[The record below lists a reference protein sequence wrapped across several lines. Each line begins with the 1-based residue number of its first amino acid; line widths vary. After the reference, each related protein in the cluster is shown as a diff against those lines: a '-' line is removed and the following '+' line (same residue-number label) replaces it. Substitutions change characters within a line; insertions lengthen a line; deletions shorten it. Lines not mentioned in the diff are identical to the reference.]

1 MIYTSYWSR
10 AKTLEK
16 NGIEPV
22 AISRGKP
29 KWFSGRS
36 CDAIA
41 PTWAMLKMS
50 DEDYWAHYWKILER
64 ADPHDFVRWLGD
76 KDVALLCWEKDI
88 NDCHRKAV
96 GEWLVAYGYECE
108 EWEPERARKP
118 KTVQAMTQMAFIL

>member
-10 AKTLEK
+10 VKTFEK
-16 NGIEPV
+16 YGVEPV

-29 KWFSGRS
+29 KWFKGRS

-50 DEDYWAHYWKILER
+50 DEDYWTHYWKMLE
-64 ADPHDFVRWLGD
+64 AVDPHDFARWLGD
-76 KDVALLCWEKDI
+76 SDVALLCWEKDI

-96 GEWLVAYGYECE
+96 GEWLRANGIPCE
-108 EWEPERARKP
+108 EWEPLPKKP
-118 KTVQAMTQMAFIL
+118 QVSVPQIAQLALL